1 MNLVNQKRF
10 AEAIPLLEKSIKL
23 QPTSGWGNKLAL
35 GKAYYYHEQYEQAL
49 QMANQAHIESQ
60 GSSAQAELLLAQ
72 CLTVMGRYEDSAQ
85 VLRGFLKNNTEG
97 PDATTARHWLERL
110 TADGKIRQ

>member
-1 MNLVNQKRF
+1 
-10 AEAIPLLEKSIKL
+10 
-23 QPTSGWGNKLAL
+23 
-35 GKAYYYHEQYEQAL
+35 
-49 QMANQAHIESQ
+49 MADQAHIESH

-85 VLRGFLKNNTEG
+85 VLREFLKYNADG
-97 PDATTARHWLERL
+97 PYATTARHWLERL